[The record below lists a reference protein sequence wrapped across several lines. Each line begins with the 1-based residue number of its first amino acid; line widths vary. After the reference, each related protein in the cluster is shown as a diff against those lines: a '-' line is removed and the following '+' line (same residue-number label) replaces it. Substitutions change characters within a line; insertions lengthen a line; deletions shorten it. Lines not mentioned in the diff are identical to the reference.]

1 VDLPTY
7 TSIWRIEKRLYK
19 LYDFRLPM
27 PLPIGQVTV
36 FAAIAVPYVV
46 VLTLLG
52 LRFNHT
58 LVWLYILPPGVVTWL
73 VTRPVLE
80 GKRLPELIGSQ
91 LRYLAE
97 PRVWC
102 RMAPLAESDVIVVT
116 GRVWR
121 LPPLVL
127 ARASS
132 QAAGRRLSLGALVRP
147 AAVSPPGQ
155 SPPAQPPADSQEPRR
170 RLRLPAPS
178 KPAPGAA
185 AGRVTRPGQSGLPG
199 QARAAAEAAPPRSA
213 GPGIA
218 APLWPASAMQ
228 HGPHGYP
235 RPLGRPAGQP
245 PAPGYARPLG
255 QPAHP
260 GLTPDR
266 GPLMAGT
273 GATGPSPVRA
283 PTAPPTR
290 PGNPPAA
297 APPPSPGPVTPV
309 VSSVIEPALA
319 RSVAESTASA
329 DVGPAEAGPGA
340 VAPGAGEPVTSGTVA
355 AERTDVSAGEQHP
368 VVTVVNAVAVQSAA
382 PPVEQALAGPGA
394 RRSDGRTGRVTVVP
408 GGHRPGKPDQ
418 IQRDRARAQL
428 PITGHRRV
436 VVLGCTVGAGQTITT
451 LLTGEML
458 ASLRSDSVAV
468 LDLNPGADSLAQRA
482 LLRPA
487 LSQAGSLGP
496 SRLSVLR
503 GERAERSIDTDPA
516 ADPAAAASVFDQACA
531 EHQIVLADPSTSAV
545 PRLLA
550 VTDVLVLVAP
560 ASAAAARA
568 IGMTFEWLEAH
579 GQAELAADSIM
590 VMNGVSRR
598 SLPQV
603 EQAER
608 VCIGRCRAIVRVP
621 WDDQLKSP
629 TMRPRAGAGAG
640 THPGQQGAGEH
651 GAGQHGAGQHGA
663 GQHGAGQH
671 WAGQHWAGQHWAGL
685 LGQGTANAYTALAG
699 VVVAALAGDDHGGP
713 GHGGPGHPTA
723 GAATGAGPS
732 EATP

>member
-58 LVWLYILPPGVVTWL
+58 LVWLYILPPGVATWL

-127 ARASS
+127 AKAAS
-132 QAAGRRLSLGALVRP
+132 QGGRRRLSLGALVRP
-147 AAVSPPGQ
+147 AAGSPPGQ
-155 SPPAQPPADSQEPRR
+155 SPPVQPSGDSQEPRR

-178 KPAPGAA
+178 KPVPGAA
-185 AGRVTRPGQSGLPG
+185 AGRVTVAAQAGLPG
-199 QARAAAEAAPPRSA
+199 QAMAAAEAGPPRSA
-213 GPGIA
+213 GPVIA

-235 RPLGRPAGQP
+235 RPLGRPATQL

-255 QPAHP
+255 QPANP
-260 GLTPDR
+260 GLAPDR
-266 GPLMAGT
+266 GPLTAGA
-273 GATGPSPVRA
+273 GAAGPSPVRA

-290 PGNPPAA
+290 PGNPPPAL
-297 APPPSPGPVTPV
+297 APPPGPGPVTPV

-329 DVGPAEAGPGA
+329 QAGPAEAEPGA
-340 VAPGAGEPVTSGTVA
+340 VASRAGEPVASGTVA
-355 AERTDVSAGEQHP
+355 AERTDVGAGEQHP
-368 VVTVVNAVAVQSAA
+368 VVTVVNAVAAQSAA

-468 LDLNPGADSLAQRA
+468 LDLNPGAESLAQRA

-503 GERAERSIDTDPA
+503 GERAQGSMDTDPA

-621 WDDQLKSP
+621 WDDQLKSH
-629 TMRPRAGAGAG
+629 TMRQRAGAGAG
-640 THPGQQGAGEH
+640 THPGQHGAGEH
-651 GAGQHGAGQHGA
+651 GAGQHG
-663 GQHGAGQH
+663 
-671 WAGQHWAGQHWAGL
+671 AGQHWAGL

-699 VVVAALAGDDHGGP
+699 VVVAALAGPDHGEHSHGGDSHGGHSHGGP
-713 GHGGPGHPTA
+713 GHLTA
-723 GAATGAGPS
+723 GAATAARPS